1 MTVLGG
7 TAPYSYLWNTN
18 VTTED
23 LTNLS
28 AGTYTLTVTDSLNC
42 TEVIVVELTEPAAPL
57 DVTLAVVDVSCFG
70 DSTGVIDATVTGGTA
85 PYSYLWN
92 TADTTEDLS
101 GLAIGTYTITV
112 TDTNACTFDITET
125 VIQPTDSLFATL
137 VVTDVDCF
145 GSATGAIQSIV
156 SGGTAPYSYLW
167 FDNTTLN
174 SISDLAIGN
183 YSLTVTDTL
192 GCSLTMNDE
201 VNQPEGIDLSHT
213 QVDVLCFGEST
224 GSIDLT
230 VDGGVAPFSYLWSN
244 GDVTEDLNEI
254 PAGSYDVVVTDSNG
268 CTSTRMM
275 SLSEPLSAL
284 ALSETHTDALCI
296 GGDQGTIDLTVAGGT
311 PDYTYLWNNNEIV
324 EDIIDL
330 VPGIYTGEVTD
341 GNGCIDSISIENID
355 TSNTMELSIV
365 ETDVSC
371 FEGEDGA
378 LDLTVVGGAAPYSFD
393 WSNTE
398 VSDDLS
404 GLETGNYFVIV
415 TDNNTC

>member
-1 MTVLGG
+1 MPQAVLMWTVLGG

-42 TEVIVVELTEPAAPL
+42 TEVIVVELTEPVAPL

-156 SGGTAPYSYLW
+156 SGGTAPYFYQW
-167 FDNTTLN
+167 NTGDTTAGIDN
-174 SISDLAIGN
+174 IIIGDFN
-183 YSLTVTDTL
+183 VLITDTL
-192 GCSLTMNDE
+192 GCSIFLSDSVFEPEEIILT
-201 VNQPEGIDLSHT
+201 HT

-230 VDGGVAPFSYLWSN
+230 VDGGVAPFSYVWSN

-341 GNGCIDSISIENID
+341 GNGCIDSISIEILD
-355 TSNTMELSIV
+355 PSNTMELSIV

-398 VSDDLS
+398 VSEDLS
-404 GLETGNYFVIV
+404 GLETEI
-415 TDNNTC
+415 TL